1 MAKMPQK
8 VDRAAFIASNPR
20 CCYCAGRR
28 PTTEIDHAPAR
39 IVFIKKHGPEGF
51 LFPSCSEC
59 NRIAGVSEQ
68 VMAFYIRSFDRSAC
82 GLDEAEFE
90 KLVSGL
96 VNNAPEAVPRMPP
109 RPSSGLALL
118 THGIYEA
125 DRTTIVP
132 PAAKAHIELFG
143 LKVLYALYYRV
154 TDRFAGSSTR
164 YLLNWAQD
172 GTDAARLMR
181 ATADKWFDEHEV
193 GQRRNVD
200 LGDQF
205 SFQYGYHEAHGFFWR
220 ADELRRGVRDVRRHR
235 SGSTDGKAQEP
246 RSTLPVDL
254 RNGKKDQ
261 ETMGQAPPRPRA
273 SALRLEV
280 GAGLHVD

>member
-205 SFQYGYHEAHGFFWR
+205 SFQYGYHEAHGFFGVRMSFAGAFVMFGVIGPARPMAKLKNRDPLCPSIYEMGKRIKKQWGKR
-220 ADELRRGVRDVRRHR
+220 RRGPAPAL
-235 SGSTDGKAQEP
+235 SG
-246 RSTLPVDL
+246 
-254 RNGKKDQ
+254 
-261 ETMGQAPPRPRA
+261 
-273 SALRLEV
+273 
-280 GAGLHVD
+280 

>member
-1 MAKMPQK
+1 MVKTPQK
-8 VDRAAFIASNPR
+8 VDRATFIAGHPL

-59 NRIAGVSEQ
+59 NRIAGLSEQ
-68 VMAFYIRSFDRSAC
+68 VMAFYIRSFDRSAR

-109 RPSSGLALL
+109 RPSAGLALF

-125 DRTTIVP
+125 DRTTTAP

-143 LKVLYALYYRV
+143 LKVLYALYYKI
-154 TDRFAGSSTR
+154 TARFAGSSNR
-164 YLLNWAQD
+164 YNLNWAQT
-172 GTDAARLMR
+172 GTDAARQMLT
-181 ATADKWFDEHEV
+181 TADKWIDEHKV

-200 LGDQF
+200 MGNQF
-205 SFQYGYHEAHGFFWR
+205 SFQYGYHEAHGFF
-220 ADELRRGVRDVRRHR
+220 GVRMSFAGAFVMFGAIGPAREMAKLKNRDPLCPSIYVVGKMIKRQYHR
-235 SGSTDGKAQEP
+235 KND
-246 RSTLPVDL
+246 
-254 RNGKKDQ
+254 
-261 ETMGQAPPRPRA
+261 
-273 SALRLEV
+273 
-280 GAGLHVD
+280 

>member
-1 MAKMPQK
+1 MAKTPQK

-125 DRTTIVP
+125 DRTTTVP

-154 TDRFAGSSTR
+154 TGRFAGSSTR
-164 YLLNWAQD
+164 YLLNWAQA
-172 GTDAARLMR
+172 GTDAARLMH
-181 ATADKWFDEHEV
+181 AAADKWFNEHEV
-193 GQRRNVD
+193 GKRRNVD

-205 SFQYGYHEAHGFFWR
+205 SFHYGYHEAHGFFGVRMSFAGAFVMFGVIGPARPMAKLKNRDPLCPSIYETGKRIKKQWGKR
-220 ADELRRGVRDVRRHR
+220 RRGSAPAL
-235 SGSTDGKAQEP
+235 SG
-246 RSTLPVDL
+246 
-254 RNGKKDQ
+254 
-261 ETMGQAPPRPRA
+261 
-273 SALRLEV
+273 
-280 GAGLHVD
+280 

>member
-1 MAKMPQK
+1 MVKTPQK
-8 VDRAAFIASNPR
+8 VDRAAFIANNPH

-28 PTTEIDHAPAR
+28 PTAEIDHAPAR

-51 LFPSCSEC
+51 VFPSCSAC

-68 VMAFYIRSFDRSAC
+68 VMAFYIRSFDRSTC
-82 GLDEAEFE
+82 GLDEGEFE

-109 RPSSGLALL
+109 RPTSGLALL

-125 DRTTIVP
+125 DRTTTVP

-154 TDRFAGSSTR
+154 TGCFAGSSNR
-164 YLLNWAQD
+164 YLLKWAQA
-172 GTDAARLMR
+172 GTDAAGLML

-205 SFQYGYHEAHGFFWR
+205 TFQHGYHEAHGFF
-220 ADELRRGVRDVRRHR
+220 GVRMSFAGAFVMFGVIGPARQMAKLKNRDPLCPSIYEVGKRIKQQWGGRRR
-235 SGSTDGKAQEP
+235 SGLA
-246 RSTLPVDL
+246 PVL
-254 RNGKKDQ
+254 SG
-261 ETMGQAPPRPRA
+261 
-273 SALRLEV
+273 
-280 GAGLHVD
+280 